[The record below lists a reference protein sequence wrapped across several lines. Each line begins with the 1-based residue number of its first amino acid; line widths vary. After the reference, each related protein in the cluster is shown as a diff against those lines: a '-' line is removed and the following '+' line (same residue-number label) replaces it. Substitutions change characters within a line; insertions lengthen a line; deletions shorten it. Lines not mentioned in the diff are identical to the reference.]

1 MSFRAEDVPSLTGK
15 TVVVTGAN
23 SGIGFEAARV
33 LAARG
38 ADLILAC
45 RSSERGQGAAA
56 RIRSTSP
63 HARLEVRPLDLA
75 NLAAVREFARWLND
89 ARPALHLLINNA
101 GLMAIPRQTT
111 VEGFEMQ
118 LGVNHLAH
126 FALTGLLLPK
136 LLATPDARVVNLSS
150 QAHLIGRMR
159 WDDLD
164 GERSYHK
171 WTAYGQS
178 KLANLLFTF
187 ELARRLHA
195 RNATQRAL
203 ACHPGYADTNLQHVG
218 PSMEGSRLNQWMMKI
233 GNRLMAQSAADGALP
248 TLYAATA
255 PAAQSGEYYGP
266 SGLFGRAGPPAPLRA
281 MAAAYDPASVQR
293 LWQVSIERTGVGFEQ
308 LALIG
313 TPG

>member
-1 MSFRAEDVPSLTGK
+1 MSFRAQDVPSLAGK
-15 TVVVTGAN
+15 TVIVTGAN

-33 LAARG
+33 LAERG
-38 ADLILAC
+38 ADLIMAC
-45 RSSERGQGAAA
+45 RSSERGEAAA
-56 RIRSTSP
+56 QRIRSAAP
-63 HARLEVRPLDLA
+63 EARIEVRPLDLA
-75 NLAAVREFARWLND
+75 SLAAVREFARWFND
-89 ARPALHLLINNA
+89 SRSALQLLLNNA

-126 FALTGLLLPK
+126 FALTGLVLGK
-136 LLATPDARVVNLSS
+136 LLATPGARVVNVSS

-195 RNATQRAL
+195 KQATQRAL
-203 ACHPGYADTNLQHVG
+203 ACHPGYASTNLQLVG
-218 PSMEGSRLNQWMMKI
+218 PTMEGSRLGLLMMKL
-233 GNRLMAQSAADGALP
+233 GNQLMAQSAPEGALP
-248 TLYAATA
+248 TLYAATS
-255 PAAQSGEYYGP
+255 PAAQSGEYIGP
-266 SGLFGRAGPPAPLRA
+266 SGLFGRAGAPAPLKA
-281 MAAAYDPASVQR
+281 AAAAYDPVAMQR
-293 LWQVSIERTGVGFEQ
+293 LWKVSIERTGVTFAELG
-308 LALIG
+308 
-313 TPG
+313 

>member
-1 MSFRAEDVPSLTGK
+1 MSFRAEDVPSLSGK

-33 LAARG
+33 LAERG

-45 RSSERGQGAAA
+45 RSSERGQAAA
-56 RIRSTSP
+56 ELIRNTVP
-63 HARLEVRPLDLA
+63 EAQLEVRPLDLA
-75 NLAAVREFARWLND
+75 SLAAVREFARWFNG
-89 ARPALHLLINNA
+89 ARPSLHLLINNA
-101 GLMAIPRQTT
+101 GLMAIPRQAT

-118 LGVNHLAH
+118 LGVNHLGH
-126 FALTGLLLPK
+126 FALTGLLLQK
-136 LLATPDARVVNLSS
+136 LLAAPDARVVNVSS
-150 QAHLIGRMR
+150 QAHWLGRMR

-164 GERSYHK
+164 GERSYYK

-195 RNATQRAL
+195 RQLTLRAL

-218 PSMEGSRLNQWMMKI
+218 PSMEGSRLNQWMMKL
-233 GNRLMAQSAADGALP
+233 GNRLIAQSAADGALP

-255 PAAQSGEYYGP
+255 PAARSGEYYGP
-266 SGLFGRAGPPAPLRA
+266 SGLFGRAGSPAPLHA
-281 MAAAYDPASVQR
+281 MAAAYDAASMQR

-308 LALIG
+308 LA
-313 TPG
+313 